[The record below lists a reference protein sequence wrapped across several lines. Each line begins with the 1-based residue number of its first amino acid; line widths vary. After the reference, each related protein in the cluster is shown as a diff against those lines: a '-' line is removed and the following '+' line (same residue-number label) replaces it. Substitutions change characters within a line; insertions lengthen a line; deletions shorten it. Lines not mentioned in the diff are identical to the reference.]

1 MILGAMTPMWRRLPS
16 RACGIALL
24 ALGATASAAT
34 SESGPFELQVPA
46 RGFEERCVQLAAG
59 QRMHYRFR
67 ADGDVD
73 FNLHFHRGAEVH
85 YPVKRA
91 ATRAEQGE
99 YTAPHAD
106 GYCLMWERRG
116 DGAVRVEGKLE
127 VDAAAQPPR

>member
-1 MILGAMTPMWRRLPS
+1 MILGAMTPMWRWLPS
-16 RACGIALL
+16 HACGIALL
-24 ALGATASAAT
+24 ALGTSASAAT
-34 SESGPFELQVPA
+34 TEAGPFEITVPA
-46 RGFEERCVQLAAG
+46 RGFEEHCIQLAAG
-59 QRMHYRFR
+59 QRMRYRFR

-73 FNLHFHRGAEVH
+73 FNLHFHRGADVH

-99 YTAPHAD
+99 YNAPHAD

-116 DGAVRVEGKLE
+116 DGAVRIEGRLE